1 MSSLQAIRD
10 AIKATV
16 EAQIPGVFGYDTV
29 PEVANLPAVVAMP
42 DSADFAVAMGRGAD
56 TWELDLAVMVPW
68 TDSDV
73 SQDALDQL
81 VTGAGPKSIRQVIF
95 QNKTL
100 GLNDVNAFIS
110 GMSDYGTAF
119 EMASVE
125 HLGAKLRIVV
135 HTSGTA

>member
-42 DSADFAVAMGRGAD
+42 DTADFAVAMGRGAD
-56 TWELDLAVMVPW
+56 TWELDLAVMVPF
-68 TDSDV
+68 TDAGI
-73 SQDALDQL
+73 SQDALDEL

-95 QNKTL
+95 TNRTL
-100 GLNDVNAFIS
+100 GLDDVNAYVA
-110 GMSDYGTAF
+110 GVSDYGAAF
-119 EMASVE
+119 EMAQIE
-125 HLGAKLRIVV
+125 HIGAKLRLVV
-135 HTSGTA
+135 HTTGTA